1 MNITVHSIDG
11 IPGPQDT
18 RWVDAVLSTLRA
30 PAGVLVAAPL
40 GIEPGALIVFRTDAP
55 EPAGFTAA
63 GVTVG
68 PGTTYE
74 VDAFRAGLSTRP
86 ARFMQLTTFTGR
98 GREWCAAFD
107 RSGDERHW
115 PAVKD
120 LPGLVG
126 VVTGSAPGGGRV
138 AIPLADSVDSLEA
151 VAAAILSSAPL
162 PWEDPAHFTG
172 PDALAVLRL
181 RHADLPVG
189 ADR

>member
-1 MNITVHSIDG
+1 MNLTVHPLEG

-18 RWVDAVLSTLRA
+18 RWVDAVLSTLRT

-40 GIEPGALIVFRTDAP
+40 GIDPGALIVFRADAP
-55 EPAGFTAA
+55 EPAGFTAG

-74 VDAFRAGLSTRP
+74 VHSFRAGPSAGP
-86 ARFMQLTTFTGR
+86 SRFVQLTTFTGR
-98 GREWCAAFD
+98 SPQWCAAFD

-126 VVTGSAPGGGRV
+126 VVIGSAPGGGRV
-138 AIPLADSVDSLEA
+138 AIPLADSVESLEA
-151 VAAAILSSAPL
+151 VAAAILSSQPL